1 MATIN
6 LLSRLMKTIL
16 HTTLFTLAFLI
27 TAPLRADEVGEL
39 LNKLQIQ
46 TAKSIEMLRDDKGRD
61 RSDLDRIY
69 NDLLRLQNDLAPDTF
84 DGANAQRMLS
94 QLATSKLS
102 PEARA
107 IVSKISILLPGLT
120 EANEKNAAI
129 RINAALEKAAAACLS
144 AKKESDL
151 DVVLIELNARRQ
163 RSPDRPASTLRLRE
177 GSKLDDSIR
186 FVGRWQDYLAKAAGG
201 YTLAANK
208 LLHELADNPSPFP
221 LLTHSQILTKL
232 GPPELKPESPD
243 VPLRAVKNL
252 DDLPPVIAQLS
263 SRATEM
269 SYMVSGSVSDELLAV
284 LNDLKMIEKGHLAF
298 KSGAY
303 SQSLQ
308 VVSHR
313 TGWGGRVSSL
323 EANRLRGLLLAEV
336 LPHCREVPG
345 NEEMKPGENPSQ
357 FLLRLADEATA
368 KGDWDMVQRTL
379 GTYHLVAFEVK
390 APAWLQGEITACAAF
405 LAGQNLEKAGQFS
418 SAVRSYQSVLKQA
431 GKRVPTKEAGD
442 RLAAIQ
448 KDHPEAFTAAMKEAE
463 IRDLIESIGRLGLR
477 PVTAP

>member
-1 MATIN
+1 MKTT
-6 LLSRLMKTIL
+6 LLSALLM
-16 HTTLFTLAFLI
+16 FAFL
-27 TAPLRADEVGEL
+27 TSTPLRADEVGEL

-46 TAKSIEMLRDDKGRD
+46 TTKSIEIMKGD
-61 RSDLDRIY
+61 QVNNRSDLERIP
-69 NDLLRLQNDLAPDTF
+69 NDLLRLQKDLAQDTF
-84 DGANAQRMLS
+84 DGADAQRMLS
-94 QLATSKLS
+94 QLATTKISQ
-102 PEARA
+102 EARV
-107 IVSKISILLPGLT
+107 IISKISMLLPDLT
-120 EANEKNAAI
+120 EANAKDAAI

-151 DVVLIELNARRQ
+151 DVVLVELNARRQ
-163 RSPDRPASTLRLRE
+163 RSPDHPSSTLRLRE
-177 GSKLDDSIR
+177 GSKLDDAIR
-186 FVGRWQDYLAKAAGG
+186 FVSRWQEYLAKAAGG

-221 LLTHSQILTKL
+221 LLTHAQILTKL

-368 KGDWDMVQRTL
+368 KGDWNMVQRIL
-379 GTYHLVAFEVK
+379 DTYRLFAFDVK

-405 LAGQNLEKAGQFS
+405 LVGQNLEKAEQFS
-418 SAVRSYQSVLKQA
+418 AAVRSYQSVLKQA
-431 GKRVPTKEAGD
+431 GKRVPTKEAGE

-463 IRDLIESIGRLGLR
+463 IRDLIESIGRSSPR
-477 PVTAP
+477 SVNAP